1 MGPAT
6 ASDADSWLEQ
16 SPKLSG
22 SWWESWNKWCAERSG
37 KKIAA
42 PKKLG
47 SKAYPPICDA
57 PGEYV
62 KQ

>member
-1 MGPAT
+1 MEGAT
-6 ASDADSWLEQ
+6 KHQ
-16 SPKLSG
+16 G
-22 SWWESWNKWCAERSG
+22 SWWQGWTEWVGERSG
-37 KKIAA
+37 KKVPA

-47 SKAYPPICDA
+47 SKKFPPLAPA